1 MAGADAARVRDHG
14 PQCVARPRP
23 RQLRR
28 GPRPAQQLLQAA
40 LAGGLAGMGEGVHA
54 ELGGE
59 LHVVVSLVRLAA
71 GESCTIAITCFS
83 ILLLQATT
91 NLSSEC
97 GSTDTRAAC
106 RN

>member
-1 MAGADAARVRDHG
+1 MGQPPGLGVAPPVQRDPWGPAPDETVAAEELG
-14 PQCVARPRP
+14 
-23 RQLRR
+23 RR
-28 GPRPAQQLLQAA
+28 RRER
-40 LAGGLAGMGEGVHA
+40 LAGGLAGVGEGVHA
-54 ELGGE
+54 ELGRE

>member
-14 PQCVARPRP
+14 PQRVARPRP

-40 LAGGLAGMGEGVHA
+40 LAGGLAGVGEGGHA
-54 ELGGE
+54 ELGRE

-71 GESCTIAITCFS
+71 GESCTIAITYIS